1 MLGKPRPIRRRRM
14 EMESTTL
21 VQGMIHGPQGGWGGP
36 PGPLLFLPFLFFF
49 WVVLLALVAWASF
62 RLIPRFRDG
71 GSGWPGGRR
80 SSSEEILRERF
91 ARGETSAE
99 EYGRA
104 LKVLREDGPTDYEGY
119 VREAAGGPDPDRGAG
134 S

>member
-1 MLGKPRPIRRRRM
+1 MFA
-14 EMESTTL
+14 
-21 VQGMIHGPQGGWGGP
+21 VQGMMHGPHGGWGGP
-36 PGPLLFLPFLFFF
+36 PGPLLFLPSLFLFWAAF
-49 WVVLLALVAWASF
+49 LALAAWAAF
-62 RLIPRFRDG
+62 RLIPRLRG
-71 GSGWPGGRR
+71 GGGWPGSGR
-80 SSSEEILRERF
+80 SSVEGILRERF

-119 VREAAGGPDPDRGAG
+119 VREAKEGPGPDRGAG

>member
-1 MLGKPRPIRRRRM
+1 MFA
-14 EMESTTL
+14 
-21 VQGMIHGPQGGWGGP
+21 VQGMMHGPHGGWGGP
-36 PGPLLFLPFLFFF
+36 PGPLLLFLPFLFFF
-49 WVVLLALVAWASF
+49 WVVFLALAAWASF
-62 RLIPRFRDG
+62 RLIPRLRDRG
-71 GSGWPGGRR
+71 GAWPGSDG
-80 SSSEEILRERF
+80 SSAEGILRERF

-119 VREAAGGPDPDRGAG
+119 VREAEEGPGPDRGAG